1 MDNNIS
7 PLIYLPKNLYL
18 RLTRRYSS
26 KYFVIY
32 YFFIIFVKI
41 ILGVL
46 FLNAVYVT
54 RNYLIDPDKFW
65 EKTLKKDKYL
75 SLQSYCAFTG
85 IFLICSSIFSIMNN
99 ALITSHIYFGGLK
112 RRLQYA
118 NYAFL
123 ILQVLLFLYSSIT
136 LIRFDNIISLFII
149 LFVFS
154 FFNLLTSIILFMLIR
169 RSYRRENPFM
179 LSIRRMEA
187 HVEEYYQDYL
197 SKNNIKQIV
206 QNN

>member
-32 YFFIIFVKI
+32 YFFIIFIKI

-99 ALITSHIYFGGLK
+99 ALIDSILPRKKNENNCRVKRKASLPINNSLLCKYVSTLK
-112 RRLQYA
+112 L
-118 NYAFL
+118 L
-123 ILQVLLFLYSSIT
+123 I
-136 LIRFDNIISLFII
+136 
-149 LFVFS
+149 
-154 FFNLLTSIILFMLIR
+154 
-169 RSYRRENPFM
+169 
-179 LSIRRMEA
+179 
-187 HVEEYYQDYL
+187 
-197 SKNNIKQIV
+197 
-206 QNN
+206 

>member
-1 MDNNIS
+1 
-7 PLIYLPKNLYL
+7 
-18 RLTRRYSS
+18 
-26 KYFVIY
+26 
-32 YFFIIFVKI
+32 
-41 ILGVL
+41 
-46 FLNAVYVT
+46 
-54 RNYLIDPDKFW
+54 
-65 EKTLKKDKYL
+65 
-75 SLQSYCAFTG
+75 
-85 IFLICSSIFSIMNN
+85 MNN

-179 LSIRRMEA
+179 LSIRRMET

-197 SKNNIKQIV
+197 SKNNIKQII